1 MNQKTKD
8 IFSSLFGLFFSI
20 YIAIESYRFDLGRWS
35 IPGPG
40 YFPFV
45 AGLLFG
51 IISILFLFKTLR
63 KPSSEVKI
71 GFDSK
76 VRWTNIALT
85 LGGMVIYVFL
95 LGKVGFFLCTLLL
108 GVFFL
113 RLVTQQRW
121 STTLIVTLSVTL
133 GTYLLFNIL
142 LDAQLPKSILGF

>member
-8 IFSSLFGLFFSI
+8 IFSSLFWLLFSI
-20 YIAIESYRFDLGRWS
+20 YIAIESYWFDLGKWS

-40 YFPFV
+40 YFPFG
-45 AGLLFG
+45 AALLFG
-51 IISILFLFKTLR
+51 IISILFLFKTVR
-63 KPSSEVKI
+63 KPSSEVRI

-76 VRWTNIALT
+76 VKWRNVALS
-85 LGGMVIYVFL
+85 LVGMVIYVFL
-95 LGKVGFFLCTLLL
+95 LNKIGFVFCTLLF

-121 STTLIVTLSVTL
+121 SSTLVVTLSVTL
-133 GTYLLFNIL
+133 GTHLLFNIL